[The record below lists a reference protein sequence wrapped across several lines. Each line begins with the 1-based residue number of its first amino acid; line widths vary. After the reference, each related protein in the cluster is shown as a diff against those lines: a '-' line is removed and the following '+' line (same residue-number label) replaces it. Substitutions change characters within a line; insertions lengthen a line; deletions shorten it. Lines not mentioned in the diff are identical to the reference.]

1 MGCEW
6 AICWLKCISPP
17 EAPNSSNQ
25 NSNWI
30 SFILFSTSNLHLLS
44 KFFNC
49 SEMYNA
55 NWSPASFGL
64 SKTSMHFA
72 INFCFCSVGSTPL
85 RLALFSIRDIYWN
98 LNSTSR
104 FTPNLPARSLLR
116 WLIVGLEV
124 LKLRYFW
131 LYFDLFDEAHFS
143 HERPVLINVVSTL
156 VKSLPCCALRE
167 FHLDLIVFIS
177 MPNSSLISER
187 AYSITSLLE

>member
-72 INFCFCSVGSTPL
+72 INFCFCSVGSTTL
-85 RLALFSIRDIYWN
+85 RLALFSTRDIYWN

-104 FTPNLPARSLLR
+104 FAPKLPARSLLR
-116 WLIVGLEV
+116 SLIVGLKI
-124 LKLRYFW
+124 LKLRCFW
-131 LYFDLFDEAHFS
+131 LYFDLFDEAYFF

-156 VKSLPCCALRE
+156 ATLCFTFLRQVSPM
-167 FHLDLIVFIS
+167 LCS
-177 MPNSSLISER
+177 
-187 AYSITSLLE
+187 